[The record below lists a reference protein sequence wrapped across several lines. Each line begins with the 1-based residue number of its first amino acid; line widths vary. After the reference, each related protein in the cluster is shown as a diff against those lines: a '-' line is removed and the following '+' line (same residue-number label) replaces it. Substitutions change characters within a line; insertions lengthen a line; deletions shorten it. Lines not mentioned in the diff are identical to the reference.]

1 MPLLGLRVGLVSKR
15 ASLTVSHI
23 CMEEPGHHHLRG
35 SPVWVG
41 HVQMFEWPSWNA
53 RSFVKVTDEQKRHPA
68 CPVVVGVA
76 VDPGI
81 AQ

>member
-1 MPLLGLRVGLVSKR
+1 MPPLGLRVGLVSKR
-15 ASLTVSHI
+15 ASLTVSHT
-23 CMEEPGHHHLRG
+23 CVEEPGHHHLQG
-35 SPVWVG
+35 SHVWVG
-41 HVQMFEWPSWNA
+41 HVPMFEQPSWNV
-53 RSFVKVTDEQKRHPA
+53 RSMVKVTDEQKRHPA